1 MIIFDQKKTAKIVTL
16 LLVLLSIV
24 QLAYYNSILPDQ
36 IVSHFNLKG
45 QPDNWSN
52 KQNVLFG
59 HFGLIFFFASM
70 FLFTSWLTFRLP
82 DSFVNLPH
90 KNYWL
95 APQRRKQ
102 TLDAVATFLIWI
114 GNVVI
119 IFFMVIVN
127 LSYQV
132 NLNSDQKS
140 SNLWFALIIFLAT
153 IAYMIYLLFRRFH
166 RIPLTIQKGHQQN

>member
-1 MIIFDQKKTAKIVTL
+1 M
-16 LLVLLSIV
+16 LVVLSIA

-45 QPDNWSN
+45 EADNWSN
-52 KQNVLFG
+52 KRDVLFG
-59 HFGLIFFFASM
+59 HLGLILFFASM
-70 FLFTSWLTFRLP
+70 FLFTSWITFKLP

-95 APQRRKQ
+95 APERRKQ
-102 TLDAVATFLIWI
+102 SLDSIATFLVWI

-132 NLNSDQKS
+132 SLDANQKS
-140 SNLWFALIIFLAT
+140 TNFWFALIIFLAT
-153 IAYMIYLLFRRFH
+153 IGYMIYLLFRRFH
-166 RIPLTIQKGHQQN
+166 SIPLANQKGSKQN